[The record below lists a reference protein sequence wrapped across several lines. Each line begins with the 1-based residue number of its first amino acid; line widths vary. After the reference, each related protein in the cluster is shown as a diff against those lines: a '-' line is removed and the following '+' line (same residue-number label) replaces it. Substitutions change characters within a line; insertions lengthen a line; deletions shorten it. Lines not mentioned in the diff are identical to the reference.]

1 EGLAATAPDGAG
13 PDEREP
19 QMKFSRS
26 IFAVVTFA
34 LAATAAGASSDS
46 AAAPDFVLKSV
57 EGPNYRLSEQRGEIV
72 MLAFTAS
79 WCGDCRP
86 FLEQVAELA
95 ARYGEAGV
103 VPFAVSLDK
112 DRRGAAT
119 VADRANVDFPVLHDP
134 RGEVAKSYDVRE
146 LPHLVLVDRSGNVRH
161 VFSGYRRGDEDT
173 YLARLRELLREL

>member
-1 EGLAATAPDGAG
+1 
-13 PDEREP
+13 
-19 QMKFSRS
+19 MKVNRS
-26 IFAVVTFA
+26 IFIVVTLA
-34 LAATAAGASSDS
+34 LAEAAAGAIAAES